1 MTRVILGC
9 LAGVFIALGLVVIF
23 EGLSHLI
30 SPMPEGLDLDNRE
43 AMAAY
48 VAQVPIAA
56 KFALASGW
64 AIAGFAGSALAAWI
78 SKRGWTS
85 WVVGG
90 LMFAGL
96 GSSLIAIP
104 HPIWMIFAAIAGV
117 LFATIIGSKF
127 AEFGAD
133 APDR

>member
-1 MTRVILGC
+1 MMRVILGC
-9 LAGVFIALGLVVIF
+9 LAGVFVALGLVVIF
-23 EGLSHLI
+23 DGLSNLI
-30 SPMPEGLDLDNRE
+30 SPMPEGLDLSNRE

-56 KFALASGW
+56 KLVMVAGW
-64 AIAGFAGSALAAWI
+64 AIAGLTGSALAAWI
-78 SKRGWTS
+78 SKRSWTS

-127 AEFGAD
+127 AEFGAS